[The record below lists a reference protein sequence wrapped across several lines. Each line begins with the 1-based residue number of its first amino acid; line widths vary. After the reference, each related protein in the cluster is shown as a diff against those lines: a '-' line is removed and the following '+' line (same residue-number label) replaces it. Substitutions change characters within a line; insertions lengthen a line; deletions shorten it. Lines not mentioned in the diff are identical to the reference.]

1 MDEKRFV
8 KLYEQN
14 EFRGSVSS
22 EIWMDRE
29 TRVCYLFHIY
39 GIFRKAGGLTP
50 LLNADG
56 KPVLGPL

>member
-1 MDEKRFV
+1 MAKEEKRFV

-29 TRVCYLFHIY
+29 TRVCYLFHIF
-39 GIFRKAGGLTP
+39 GETGGMTP
-50 LLNADG
+50 LLGPDG